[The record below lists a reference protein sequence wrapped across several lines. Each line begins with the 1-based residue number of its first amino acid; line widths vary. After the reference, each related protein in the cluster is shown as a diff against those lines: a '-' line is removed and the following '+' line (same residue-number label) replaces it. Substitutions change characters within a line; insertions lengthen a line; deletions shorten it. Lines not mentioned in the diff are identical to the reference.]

1 MSAMPLPPPIVP
13 MDEVAVIDAACEGL
27 GVPVAGLMERAGE
40 ALAREA
46 LRLAPAGPILVAC
59 GPGNNGGDGWVCA
72 RMLHQAGIPVAVWPV
87 VAPVTD
93 LAIAAAATCP
103 ERLERVEGVPD
114 GTALVVD
121 AILGAGIRGRPRG
134 PVAAA
139 IQHLRGLRLPVL
151 AADVPSGL
159 GSDLVL
165 PAVRTVCF
173 GAAKQELI
181 GSPMSREFITV
192 DIGIPEAAVREVQPA
207 CALRFPVL
215 DRAAHKGHH
224 GEVLVLGGGP
234 YPGALELAGRA
245 ALRTGCDLVRLW
257 TAGNQPA
264 PPSLIVHRQPGD
276 SLMPADP
283 SELSPLLVRAGC
295 LLIGPG
301 LGRSE
306 GAQAAARQ
314 ALSLA
319 LELGVPVVVDADGL
333 GACADLIRAKP
344 VAEDRLLVTPHR
356 GEARALIGGG
366 EDEAVHAFARRDR
379 VVLAKG
385 PVDLVSDGR
394 RWQRNP
400 RGNPR
405 MAVGGTG
412 DCLAGLCAGLMAR
425 GCTPFDAARLAV
437 LWWTMTA
444 DRRWAVDGPCYL
456 PEDLLADLPAV
467 LRDLLVPL
475 DRWPPVR

>member
-1 MSAMPLPPPIVP
+1 MSAMALPPPIVP
-13 MDEVAVIDAACEGL
+13 MDEVAVIDAASEAL
-27 GVPVAGLMERAGE
+27 GVPVADLMERAGE

-46 LRLAPAGPILVAC
+46 LRLAPAGPVLVAC

-72 RMLHQAGIPVAVWPV
+72 RILHGAGIPVAVWAV
-87 VAPVTD
+87 VPPVTD
-93 LAIAAAATCP
+93 LAVAAAAACP
-103 ERLERVEGVPD
+103 PGVDRVEGVPA

-121 AILGAGIRGRPRG
+121 ALLGAGIRGRPRG

-173 GAAKQELI
+173 GTAKQELI

-192 DIGIPEAAVREVQPA
+192 DIGIPDAAVREVQPA
-207 CALRFPVL
+207 CAMRFPPL
-215 DRAAHKGHH
+215 HRDAHKGQH
-224 GEVLVLGGGP
+224 GEVLVVGGGP
-234 YPGALELAGRA
+234 YPGAVELAGTA
-245 ALRTGCDLVRLW
+245 ALRTGCDLVRIW
-257 TAGNQPA
+257 TSGAAPM
-264 PPSLIVHRQPGD
+264 PPSLIVHRQLGD
-276 SLMPADP
+276 GLVPADP

-295 LLIGPG
+295 LLVGPG

-306 GAQAAARQ
+306 GAHAAARQ

-333 GACADLIRAKP
+333 AACADLVRAKP
-344 VAEDRLLVTPHR
+344 EGEDRLLVTPHR
-356 GEARALIGGG
+356 GEARALVGSA
-366 EDEAVHAFARRDR
+366 EDEALHAFARRDR

-385 PVDLVSDGR
+385 AVDLVSDGR
-394 RWQRNP
+394 RWQRNR

-425 GCTPFDAARLAV
+425 GCTAFDAARLGV
-437 LWWTMTA
+437 LWLTTA
-444 DRRWAVDGPCYL
+444 GDRRWAAEGPCYR
-456 PEDLLADLPAV
+456 PEDLLDDLAGV
-467 LRDLLVPL
+467 LRDLLLPL